1 MKKGQKILGVVL
13 TAAMVLSLTAC
24 GEDSSSSSVQSSRS
38 TSTSSEISS
47 SYSSSSSS
55 KPTTPTN
62 VPELPSSDFEYT
74 YNSELGGI
82 EITKYIGNKSVVNIP
97 AKIDGER
104 LPQ

>member
-47 SYSSSSSS
+47 SSSS

-74 YNSELGGI
+74 YNRELGGI